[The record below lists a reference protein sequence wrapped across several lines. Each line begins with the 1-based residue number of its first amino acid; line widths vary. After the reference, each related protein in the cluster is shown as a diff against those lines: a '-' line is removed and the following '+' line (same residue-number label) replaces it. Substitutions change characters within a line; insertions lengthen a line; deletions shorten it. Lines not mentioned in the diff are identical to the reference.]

1 MEIICFSF
9 LQVAVIRKHLAKIY
23 EDCQEWREAA
33 RVLTGIPVESG
44 QRFGAL
50 VLFSFME
57 CDKMKAQSYHGKW
70 PIIPI

>member
-1 MEIICFSF
+1 MIQVGNFIIMEIISF
-9 LQVAVIRKHLAKIY
+9 FFFVVLQVAVIRKHLAKIY

-50 VLFSFME
+50 ALFVS
-57 CDKMKAQSYHGKW
+57 
-70 PIIPI
+70 